1 MVAVIPS
8 TLPNLLAE
16 PIASRVGMSRL
27 RVALSGAVLAAA
39 MVPALA
45 PHRGAN
51 QDDHRLHVALIDAG
65 RHASVIP
72 VDQATLDRDIAVG
85 QSLFPYLRPTATDAD
100 KARADA
106 SFAAF
111 QAYTA
116 GPPAYD
122 TRLAYA
128 AAYRRQFILAAR
140 KLVLSSALLVLGA
153 IALIVGVSRLQRG
166 RQRSGAVLLL
176 ASAVIVPLAIPFS
189 LGTASSMPV
198 LSMFASQPK
207 TMPPLSA
214 SEAPLG
220 AVWTPDAIEPM
231 TVLVAAQH
239 VSPEAYFSPSLE
251 ASGGHAAARERLR
264 WVAFAACLA
273 MAASLM
279 VRPGRRLNRP
289 LNRPQPD
296 LV

>member
-1 MVAVIPS
+1 M
-8 TLPNLLAE
+8 
-16 PIASRVGMSRL
+16 GRL
-27 RVALSGAVLAAA
+27 RIVFSGVVLAGA

-51 QDDHRLHVALIDAG
+51 PDDHRIHVALIDAG

-111 QAYTA
+111 QAYAAA

-166 RQRSGAVLLL
+166 RQRSGALLLL
-176 ASAVIVPLAIPFS
+176 ATAVIVPLAIPFS

-207 TMPPLSA
+207 TLPPLSA
-214 SEAPLG
+214 PDAPFG

-251 ASGGHAAARERLR
+251 ASGGQAATRERLR
-264 WVAFAACLA
+264 WLAFAACLA

-279 VRPGRRLNRP
+279 VRPGRRLHRP